1 MKPLERLF
9 PKNIKLKITLQS
21 FSFSQ
26 NAASQFQLIKI
37 CFLEILTRCMI
48 IRSSAQTFKT
58 KFIEFFSLLSVNNLF
73 FSAYLINFCNNGS
86 WFCSHWCYSSN
97 FAFAINVMMG
107 QFKIQ
112 LFIYIFHFHL
122 YFGHDFLEL
131 CEQTVLIYFL
141 KSIYSGFTRAYATL
155 SSSLIFF
162 PCLLQYL
169 SSQIIQ
175 YIEMGNG

>member
-58 KFIEFFSLLSVNNLF
+58 KFIEFFNLLSVNNIF
-73 FSAYLINFCNNGS
+73 FAAYLINFYNNGS
-86 WFCSHWCYSSN
+86 WLSSRWCYSSSFV
-97 FAFAINVMMG
+97 FAKNVVIG
-107 QFKIQ
+107 QFKIK
-112 LFIYIFHFHL
+112 LFIYHSYYFLICIFVTI
-122 YFGHDFLEL
+122 FLNSVDEL
-131 CEQTVLIYFL
+131 TVLIYFL
-141 KSIYSGFTRAYATL
+141 KSIYSGFA
-155 SSSLIFF
+155 
-162 PCLLQYL
+162 
-169 SSQIIQ
+169 
-175 YIEMGNG
+175 